1 MEKRYCIGGRAF
13 VQRPIVLGQLRLLL
27 AALDGMTF
35 DGASPLGA
43 LRSLGE
49 KLPAVLSIL
58 LVEEDLGVREAMER
72 LQERAERIGWEASPE
87 VCLEAVEDFFACN
100 PVSSVSERLGE
111 IMERAA
117 GQTTKA
123 LKPPFSSSAE
133 ETSAGETGSSGE
145 RKPGSP
151 SPGSGCTNAKEET
164 QPAGD

>member
-35 DGASPLGA
+35 DSASPLGV

-72 LQERAERIGWEASPE
+72 QEERAERIGWEASPE

-100 PVSSVSERLGE
+100 PVSSVSERLGKILE
-111 IMERAA
+111 QVA
-117 GQTTKA
+117 GETPEA
-123 LKPPFSSSAE
+123 SKPPFSSSAE
-133 ETSAGETGSSGE
+133 ETSARETGFSGE
-145 RKPGSP
+145 RKPGWP
-151 SPGSGCTNAKEET
+151 SSGSGCTSAKEET
-164 QPAGD
+164 QPTGD